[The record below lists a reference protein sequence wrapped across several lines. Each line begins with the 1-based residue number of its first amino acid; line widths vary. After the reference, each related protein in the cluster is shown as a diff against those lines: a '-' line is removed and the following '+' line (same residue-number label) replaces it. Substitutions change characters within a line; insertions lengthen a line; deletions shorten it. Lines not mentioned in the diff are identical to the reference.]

1 MEYLHASLILHSA
14 GKKITEKAVT
24 DVLTAA
30 GVTPD
35 KNRIKGLVASL
46 ADVNIE
52 DALKSAAVIPAAVAA
67 APEPEEEEEEE
78 ESGLSSLFGWAKK
91 LSVIVL
97 LEHDIF
103 LFIFFIFLFSFY
115 DIGFLKTNT
124 VLSNLSWVPEKVI
137 FKLTPLTL
145 KIVVRY
151 DSRSK

>member
-52 DALKSAAVIPAAVAA
+52 DALKSAAVMPAAVSAAAPAAAPAAAAPAAAAAAA

-78 ESGLSSLFGWAKK
+78 ESGLSSLFG
-91 LSVIVL
+91 
-97 LEHDIF
+97 
-103 LFIFFIFLFSFY
+103 
-115 DIGFLKTNT
+115 
-124 VLSNLSWVPEKVI
+124 
-137 FKLTPLTL
+137 
-145 KIVVRY
+145 
-151 DSRSK
+151 

>member
-52 DALKSAAVIPAAVAA
+52 DALKSAAVMPAAVSAA
-67 APEPEEEEEEE
+67 APAAATPAAAPAPEPEEEEEEE
-78 ESGLSSLFGWAKK
+78 EETGLSSLFG
-91 LSVIVL
+91 
-97 LEHDIF
+97 
-103 LFIFFIFLFSFY
+103 
-115 DIGFLKTNT
+115 
-124 VLSNLSWVPEKVI
+124 
-137 FKLTPLTL
+137 
-145 KIVVRY
+145 
-151 DSRSK
+151 

>member
-52 DALKSAAVIPAAVAA
+52 DALKSAAVMPAAVSAA
-67 APEPEEEEEEE
+67 PAAAPAAATPVAAAAPAPEPEEEEEEE
-78 ESGLSSLFGWAKK
+78 ESGLSSLFG
-91 LSVIVL
+91 
-97 LEHDIF
+97 
-103 LFIFFIFLFSFY
+103 
-115 DIGFLKTNT
+115 
-124 VLSNLSWVPEKVI
+124 
-137 FKLTPLTL
+137 
-145 KIVVRY
+145 
-151 DSRSK
+151 